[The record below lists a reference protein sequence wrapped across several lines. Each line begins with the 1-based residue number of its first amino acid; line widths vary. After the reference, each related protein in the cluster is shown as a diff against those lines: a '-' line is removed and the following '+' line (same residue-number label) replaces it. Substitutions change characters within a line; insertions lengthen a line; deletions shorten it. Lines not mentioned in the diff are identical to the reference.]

1 MQSLG
6 RNKYDESIVI
16 SVMFLHSPLTLSS
29 ISLRHLSLALVSTPS
44 FTEEWGR
51 VSLLLHSANQV
62 GQCLL
67 KLHTPPVRFV
77 SHCLAYGL
85 CYEVGGNSGCVQ
97 NVVTTHQ
104 GTCE

>member
-62 GQCLL
+62 GQCLFEL
-67 KLHTPPVRFV
+67 YTPPVRFV

-85 CYEVGGNSGCVQ
+85 GYEVGGNSGSVQ
-97 NVVTTHQ
+97 NAVTTHQ

>member
-44 FTEEWGR
+44 FTEEWGE
-51 VSLLLHSANQV
+51 SAFYYILLI
-62 GQCLL
+62 
-67 KLHTPPVRFV
+67 R
-77 SHCLAYGL
+77 
-85 CYEVGGNSGCVQ
+85 
-97 NVVTTHQ
+97 
-104 GTCE
+104 